1 MSARRAFRSQQ
12 PQVLI
17 NEALLRFPQLRAVFP
32 DGKVEILPSREALS
46 RARDMGLDLILV
58 APNAEPP
65 VAKAMDYGKWQ
76 YEQNKKQAEARKKQ
90 QIIQV
95 KELKFS
101 PDVGKHDYEFKKNHA
116 IRFLKDGN
124 RVKAVVLFR
133 GREITHPEL
142 GRDLLLK
149 LAEDVQEVGQPEGEP
164 RLEGRTMVLVLTPLK
179 KKS

>member
-1 MSARRAFRSQQ
+1 MTARRAFRSQR
-12 PQVLI
+12 PQHLL

-32 DGKVEILPSREALS
+32 DGKVEIMPSRDALN
-46 RARDMGLDLILV
+46 RARELGLDLILV
-58 APNAEPP
+58 APNADPP

-76 YEQNKKQAEARKKQ
+76 YEQSKRQAEAKKRQ

-95 KELKFS
+95 KELKFN

-124 RVKAVVLFR
+124 RVKAVVFFR

-142 GRDLLLK
+142 GRDLLLR
-149 LAEDVQEVGQPEGEP
+149 LAEDVREVGEPQGEP
-164 RLEGRTMVLVLTPLK
+164 RMEGRTMTLILTPLK